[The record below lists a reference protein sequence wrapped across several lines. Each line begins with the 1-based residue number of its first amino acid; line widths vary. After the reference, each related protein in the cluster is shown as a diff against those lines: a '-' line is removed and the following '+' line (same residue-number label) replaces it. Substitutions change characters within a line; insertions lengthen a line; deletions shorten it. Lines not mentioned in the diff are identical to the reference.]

1 MAAILKLCVPFLSV
15 MTHNTGGMPPLLCLP
30 MWASV
35 HLPILRKVKF
45 AYTYLAALTSLLEA
59 GTLTDRLLSEKALW
73 KRTDFKKCFTAWI
86 TTLSD
91 FLGPNVPNNSLCYFV
106 SFHVSPHRCWGLW
119 AQMVLHLHC
128 SPLPGWYIF
137 IYFCLHQF
145 VAFLETCETVL
156 PYILM
161 AFLPLSVFCS
171 CCRGWFSTV
180 QSGGTCITMRCLQVL
195 GDNYCISAL
204 LYILMGYYITL
215 S

>member
-1 MAAILKLCVPFLSV
+1 MDAILKLCVLFLSV
-15 MTHNTGGMPPLLCLP
+15 MTHNTGGMPPLLCVP

-59 GTLTDRLLSEKALW
+59 GTLTDRRLSEKALW
-73 KRTDFKKCFTAWI
+73 KRTDLKKCFTAWAC
-86 TTLSD
+86 
-91 FLGPNVPNNSLCYFV
+91 PNVPNNSLCYFV
-106 SFHVSPHRCWGLW
+106 SFHVSPHDFRCWGLW
-119 AQMVLHLHC
+119 AQMSVLHLHL

-137 IYFCLHQF
+137 ICFCLNQF

-161 AFLPLSVFCS
+161 AFLPPSSFCS

-180 QSGGTCITMRCLQVL
+180 QSGGTCITMSYLQVL

-204 LYILMGYYITL
+204 LYILMGYYIT
-215 S
+215 SS

>member
-73 KRTDFKKCFTAWI
+73 KRTDLKKCFTAWI

-106 SFHVSPHRCWGLW
+106 SFHVSPHHCWGLW

-128 SPLPGWYIF
+128 SPLQGDTYLSIFVYISL
-137 IYFCLHQF
+137 LHF
-145 VAFLETCETVL
+145 WKPVKLYCPTFWWRFFLYLCFALAVRVDL
-156 PYILM
+156 AL
-161 AFLPLSVFCS
+161 CS
-171 CCRGWFSTV
+171 
-180 QSGGTCITMRCLQVL
+180 QE
-195 GDNYCISAL
+195 AHA
-204 LYILMGYYITL
+204 
-215 S
+215 